1 MYKDK
6 SFVES
11 INTKVKTEK
20 KKKEYIKFEEKSKK
34 EIQSGDQKNPI
45 NEVSQEKPHTPVA
58 EVRHFLR
65 TPKLI

>member
-20 KKKEYIKFEEKSKK
+20 KNEYIKFEEKSKK

-45 NEVSQEKPHTPVA
+45 NEVSQEELHTPIA
-58 EVRHFLR
+58 EVRRSLR

>member
-20 KKKEYIKFEEKSKK
+20 KNEYIKFEETSKK
-34 EIQSGDQKNPI
+34 EIQSRDRKNPI
-45 NEVSQEKPHTPVA
+45 NEVSQEELHTPIA
-58 EVRHFLR
+58 EVRRSLR